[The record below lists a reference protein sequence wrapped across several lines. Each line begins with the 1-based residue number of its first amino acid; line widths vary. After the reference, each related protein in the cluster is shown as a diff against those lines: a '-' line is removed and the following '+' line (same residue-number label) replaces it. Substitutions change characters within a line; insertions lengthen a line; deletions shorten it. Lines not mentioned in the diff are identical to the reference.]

1 MQLVFFYQI
10 QDSNAVEMSLT
21 SPTASAT
28 ISNKLLRHLQK
39 RIQELRQENSQL
51 KENMEN
57 SLIAVSKNL

>member
-1 MQLVFFYQI
+1 
-10 QDSNAVEMSLT
+10 MSST